1 MIPMESE
8 RSDQRGGPPTGGR
21 SADSPRLL
29 REINDQVVLGLL
41 LDNGPMTRG
50 TVGELSGLSK
60 PTVSSLLAR
69 LLGRGLVTT
78 AGVIANGPGPKAQMY
93 TVNRAAAYVIGIHVE
108 QHGCIAALAGLTGEV
123 VATCTVDVPAR
134 RSSAPVDEITR
145 AVSGVLSQP
154 GVRPT
159 QVHQLLVA
167 TPGVIDPV
175 TGVLRHARH
184 LSGWESP
191 ELVAQLSTALGIP
204 VGHGNDV
211 NLAAV
216 AEGIHGAAKGQGDF
230 ALLWLDRGVGLGMVL
245 EGRLRTGAHGGA
257 GEIGYLPVP
266 GVERPRVDRGA
277 AGAFQQ
283 LVGGQNLRSLAR
295 RHGIRG
301 REPAQ
306 IVSAALAAGPPG
318 DELISQLAEGVA
330 LGATAVTTLIDPGL
344 LVIGGP
350 VGLAGGEVLRDKVIA
365 RMRQLSFVRPAVVLS
380 TVTTDGV
387 LRGAVEVALGS
398 VRSMLYGQRMPG
410 LAASMV

>member
-1 MIPMESE
+1 MIPMEPE
-8 RSDQRGGPPTGGR
+8 RTDKHGGSPTGGR

-29 REINDQVVLGLL
+29 REINDQLVLGLL
-41 LDNGPMTRG
+41 LEHGPMTRG

-69 LLGRGLVTT
+69 LQERGLVTT

-93 TVNRAAAYVIGIHVE
+93 TVDRAAAYVIGIHVE

-145 AVSGVLSQP
+145 AVDGVLSQC
-154 GVRPT
+154 GVQRGK
-159 QVHQLLVA
+159 VHQILVA

-175 TGVLRHARH
+175 TGILRHARH

-191 ELVAQLSTALGIP
+191 DLVAQLSAALQIP
-204 VGHGNDV
+204 LGHGNDV

-216 AEGIHGAAKGQGDF
+216 AEGVHGVAKGRGDY
-230 ALLWLDRGVGLGMVL
+230 ALLWLDRGVGVGMVL
-245 EGRLRTGAHGGA
+245 DGRLRNGAHGGA

-306 IVSAALAAGPPG
+306 IVSAALAAGAPG
-318 DELISQLAEGVA
+318 DELIAQLADGVA

-344 LVIGGP
+344 LVVGGP
-350 VGLAGGEVLRDKVIA
+350 VGLAGGEVLLDKVIT
-365 RMRQLSFVRPAVVLS
+365 RMRQLSFVRPEVVLS

-410 LAASMV
+410 PAADVG